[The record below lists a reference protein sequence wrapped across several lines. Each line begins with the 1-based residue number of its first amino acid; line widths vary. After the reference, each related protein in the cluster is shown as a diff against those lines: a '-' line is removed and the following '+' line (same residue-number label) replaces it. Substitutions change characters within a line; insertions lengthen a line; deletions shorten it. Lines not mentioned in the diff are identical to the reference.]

1 LEQSLGDQAQL
12 DMAFVRRQLVVDRL
26 AVTLRLAMRVLRTV
40 PAQDRIH
47 DLHPEVEGIGTDGVN
62 GLLETDL
69 DFNCQL

>member
-1 LEQSLGDQAQL
+1 
-12 DMAFVRRQLVVDRL
+12 
-26 AVTLRLAMRVLRTV
+26 MRVLRTV